1 MTQYRYRALDDQGE
15 AVEGTMEESSAHRV
29 TQKLQERGLTVNDV
43 EELYKDKG
51 LLRVSKKL
59 TWEDLQLFTEQLV
72 SVTKSGLPLAPA
84 LGAMAADLRNPRLKP
99 VLDVI
104 QHDIEQGVSLEEAIA
119 KHHESFPRV
128 YASLVRAGEASG
140 NLHGVLQLMC
150 GYTARMIGVKQN
162 IQVAMAYPLMVLL
175 IAGLAGAFMIIK
187 VVPVFAEVF
196 DDFGGSLPAP
206 TQFTLAVAEALQYNW
221 PSMLMSIAA
230 IVVSWKVANRLVA
243 RTESGRCWLD
253 AWRYRAPILGHLH
266 YLMSL
271 ARFSRTLGLLLASR
285 VPALDSLELAAAA
298 SGSPVLARAVDD
310 ANLQVAGGERIADA
324 LASTGF
330 FGHNFCW
337 LLSTGEDRGEAE
349 TALDSLA
356 LTYERELASRDKM
369 VAFMMSPI
377 LILIIGAVVAF
388 FVMSMYLPIF
398 SLGDQ
403 IQ

>member
-1 MTQYRYRALDDQGE
+1 MTQFKYRALDDHGE
-15 AVEGTMEESSAHRV
+15 AVEGTMDESSAHRV

-43 EELYKDKG
+43 EELYKQKG
-51 LLRVSKKL
+51 LLRLSKKL

-72 SVTKSGLPLAPA
+72 SITKSGLPLAPA

-99 VLDVI
+99 VLETMKY
-104 QHDIEQGVSLEEAIA
+104 DIEQGISLEEAVA

-128 YASLVRAGEASG
+128 YSSLVRAGEASG

-150 GYTARMIGVKQN
+150 GYASRMVGLKQN
-162 IQVAMAYPLMVLL
+162 IQVALAYPLMVLA
-175 IAGLAGAFMIIK
+175 IAGLVGGFMMIK
-187 VVPVFAEVF
+187 VVPVFAEIF
-196 DDFGGSLPAP
+196 QDFGGQLPAP
-206 TQFTLAVAEALQYNW
+206 TQFWIELGGYLTHGW
-221 PSMLMSIAA
+221 PSLLMSIAA
-230 IVVSWKVANRLVA
+230 VVIAWKLANKLVA

-253 AWRYRAPILGHLH
+253 AWRYRVPIVGHLH

-271 ARFSRTLGLLLASR
+271 SRFSRTLGLLLASR
-285 VPALDSLELAAAA
+285 VPALDSLELAAAT
-298 SGSPVLARAVDD
+298 SDSPVLARAVGD
-310 ANLQVAGGERIADA
+310 ATLQVAGGERIADA

-337 LLSTGEDRGEAE
+337 LLSTGEERGEAE
-349 TALDSLA
+349 IALDSLA
-356 LTYERELASRDKM
+356 ATYERELVSQDKM
-369 VAFMMSPI
+369 IAFMMSPI
-377 LILIIGAVVAF
+377 LILIIGVVVAF